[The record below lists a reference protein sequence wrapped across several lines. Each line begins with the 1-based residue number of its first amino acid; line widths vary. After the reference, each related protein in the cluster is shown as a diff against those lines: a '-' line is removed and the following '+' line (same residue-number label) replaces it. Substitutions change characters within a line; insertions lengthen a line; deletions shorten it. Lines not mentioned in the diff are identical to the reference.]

1 MNRLSRIIVGI
12 ILVAIGILAL
22 QRFSFNRSASSTN
35 IFDNFKLPDANTGI
49 DRQNIVYEQS
59 VIIDVVEKSLPSV
72 VTIGI
77 STTRTESNLEINP
90 FDPFGG
96 FRRTPNEERKIEQNI
111 GSGFIVSKDGLIIT
125 NKHVVSETDAGYTVL
140 TNDKKEYK
148 VEKIYRDPLNDL
160 AIIKINA
167 NNLKPLALGDSSK
180 LKLGQMAIAIGT
192 PLGEFQNTVT
202 QGIISGLGRGITAGS
217 PFEGFVEKLDNVIQT
232 DAAIS
237 SGNSGGP
244 LLNSKGQAI
253 GVNTAV
259 AAEGQNI
266 GFAIPIEVVKN
277 LIETFNKN
285 GGSFERPYIGV
296 RYQMIDKRTA
306 ILNDVAEG
314 AYVEEV
320 IDGSPAADAGIVE
333 DDIITHMDGKRL
345 TGTDDQALAKTILDK
360 KIGDKVEVRVWRD
373 GETLTFNLTL
383 EASNQ

>member
-1 MNRLSRIIVGI
+1 MNRLPRIIFGI
-12 ILVAIGILAL
+12 ILVVIGVIAL
-22 QRFSFNRSASSTN
+22 QRFSSTRTFGFSNLFN
-35 IFDNFKLPDANTGI
+35 NFKLPESNIGI
-49 DRQNIVYEQS
+49 DRQNIVYEES
-59 VIIDVVEKSLPSV
+59 VIIDVVDKSLPSV
-72 VTIGI
+72 VTVGI
-77 STTRTESNLEINP
+77 STTRTQSNIEVDP

-96 FRRTPNEERKIEQNI
+96 FRRTPGEEKKIEQNI

-125 NKHVVSETDAGYTVL
+125 NKHVVSEADAAYTVI

-160 AIIKINA
+160 AILKINA
-167 NNLKPLALGDSSK
+167 NNLKPLSLGDSSK

-237 SGNSGGP
+237 AGNSGGP

-266 GFAIPIEVVKN
+266 GFAIPINIVKN
-277 LIETFNKN
+277 LIDTFNKN

-320 IDGSPAADAGIVE
+320 IEGSPAAEAGIE
-333 DDIITHMDGKRL
+333 RDDIITHFDGKRL
-345 TGTDDQALAKTILDK
+345 TGTDDQALAKTILNK
-360 KIGDKVEVRVWRD
+360 KIGDSVEVKVWRNE
-373 GETLTFNLTL
+373 ETLTVNLKL